1 MIPPVHD
8 NQDLDVERARRGVR
22 GARPLR
28 PANVA
33 LAGFGTV
40 GRSVARLLQQS
51 PSDAALTAVLTRRA
65 AERRAEWAGADV
77 RWTES
82 IDEALNDADV
92 FVELIGGLD
101 PAERWIRA
109 SLERGIPVV
118 TANKQVIAQS
128 GPALLALAAERGCQ
142 LRFEGSVA
150 GGVPVIRAIE
160 SGLASDAI
168 TEVAGILNGTCNY
181 ILTSIERDG
190 TDFAAALREA
200 QSLGFAEANPA
211 QDIDGLDAR
220 AKLAI
225 LALVALRIQAPA
237 DAIAAHSIAPVTPL
251 DFKYAR
257 LLHCTIRQVAWGT
270 RREGAG
276 VLAAAVGP
284 ALVPLTSPLARVNGS
299 ENLVTVRGAFGGET
313 SFGGR
318 GAGGDPTAVA
328 VVSDVLAI
336 ARGARPPGGWR
347 AVTAE
352 RVTHEFATP
361 HYVRFTVADRP
372 GIIAALA
379 SVFAAHH
386 INIDAILQEPGFPAS
401 ARPFVVTLDAA
412 PSRAV
417 ADALDAIASLDFHV
431 VPPFAMPMFRDG
443 VPMADQA

>member
-1 MIPPVHD
+1 VIT
-8 NQDLDVERARRGVR
+8 
-22 GARPLR
+22 
-28 PANVA
+28 VA

-40 GRSVARLLQQS
+40 GRSVVRLLQQA
-51 PSDAALTAVLTRRA
+51 PQDATLVTVLTRRA
-65 AERRAEWAGADV
+65 PDRRAEWAGEHV

-82 IDEALNDADV
+82 LDEALAGADV

-101 PAERWIRA
+101 PAECWIRTA
-109 SLERGIPVV
+109 LDRGISTV
-118 TANKQVIAQS
+118 TANKQVIAHH
-128 GPALLALAAERGCQ
+128 GPALLALAAQRGCQ

-168 TEVAGILNGTCNY
+168 TQVAGILNGTCNY
-181 ILTSIERDG
+181 ILSRIEREG
-190 TDFAAALREA
+190 TDFDTALRDA
-200 QSLGFAEANPA
+200 QSLGFAEANPS
-211 QDIDGLDAR
+211 QDIDGHDAR

-225 LALVALRIQAPA
+225 LAMVGLRLQAPA
-237 DAIAAHSIAPVTPL
+237 DRIAVQSIAPVTPL
-251 DFKYAR
+251 DFKYAHQ
-257 LLHCTIRQVAWGT
+257 LHCTIRQIAWAT
-270 RREGAG
+270 RRADASI
-276 VLAAAVGP
+276 LSAAVGP
-284 ALVPLTSPLARVNGS
+284 ALVPLTSPLARVDGS

-347 AVTAE
+347 AVAAE
-352 RVTHEFATP
+352 RVSTDYSTP

-401 ARPFVVTLDAA
+401 ARPFVVSLDAA
-412 PSRAV
+412 PSCAV
-417 ADALDAIASLDFHV
+417 TTALETIASLDFHV
-431 VPPFAMPMFRDG
+431 VPPFVMPVFRDG
-443 VPMADQA
+443 APVG